1 MNRIY
6 NRGDKKKKRI
16 NKMSKRKK
24 LNNVI
29 RGRILIK
36 NRSDFNIFV
45 EAIKPKD
52 CETIRTSYLG
62 LISTQADAT
71 LPITIRS
78 KALVLNGGAT
88 QFYEKR
94 LEVNVYLGDTLQ
106 HNVHLERGEVLVIQP
121 HHLNTQDI
129 IIIQNRSLQDLQI
142 EFNMVTSSMSTRRV
156 HSKTVLLNDRDILVS
171 EYTRLEVNVYHNKS
185 FLYCKALERGEV
197 LVILPNHLDIDTTIK
212 IYNNSLHDLLVEVN
226 KPGETENI
234 IRWFG
239 FSISEVVVTPVIL
252 LSKVLS
258 CNSDIQ
264 FTGHKYLE
272 VSVFIEG
279 NLYCSKTLK
288 CGEIFNIQS
297 QHLVNKTQTR
307 NILNYIYFISGLLFV
322 MFVICLKVYVVI

>member
-24 LNNVI
+24 FNNVI

-62 LISTQADAT
+62 LISTQAGT
-71 LPITIRS
+71 TPPITIRS

-121 HHLNTQDI
+121 HHLNTQDM
-129 IIIQNRSLQDLQI
+129 IIIQNRSLQNLQI
-142 EFNMVTSSMSTRRV
+142 ETTSTKKV
-156 HSKTVLLNDRDILVS
+156 LSKTVLLNDRDILVS
-171 EYTRLEVNVYHNKS
+171 ECTRLEVNVYHNKS

-197 LVILPNHLDIDTTIK
+197 FVILPNYLDIDTTIK
-212 IYNNSLHDLLVEVN
+212 ICNNSLHDLLVEVN

-234 IRWFG
+234 VRWFG
-239 FSISEVVVTPVIL
+239 FSISEVVVTPAIL
-252 LSKVLS
+252 LSKEVIS

-264 FTGHKYLE
+264 FTGHKHLE
-272 VSVFIEG
+272 VSVFIEDK
-279 NLYCSKTLK
+279 LYCSKTLK
-288 CGEIFNIQS
+288 CGEIFDIQS
-297 QHLVNKTQTR
+297 QHLVNKNQTR
-307 NILNYIYFISGLLFV
+307 HIWNYIYFMSGLLFV
-322 MFVICLKVYVVI
+322 LFAICLKVYVYVVI